1 MSAPSTSRLRRIVLT
16 GSIAAITATGAWY
29 GAGLKVQQ
37 ERNEVGTTTFRVF
50 EIILI
55 RWQVKQATLE
65 ASDAEKMEQ
74 MQMLRGQL
82 ARQRDEL
89 QTKIDQLTNGTGLT
103 TLPPRG
109 R

>member
-1 MSAPSTSRLRRIVLT
+1 MVWRRIE
-16 GSIAAITATGAWY
+16 GATGTKRSKKTPISIPLSHTY
-29 GAGLKVQQ
+29 SI
-37 ERNEVGTTTFRVF
+37 T
-50 EIILI
+50 
-55 RWQVKQATLE
+55 QVKQATLE

-74 MQMLRGQL
+74 MQTLRTQL

-103 TLPPRG
+103 SKPPRG